1 MTGPEPARST
11 RRPHPTEGL
20 TVRRTLIVSLA
31 PLLLLLAACG
41 ASGQGGAAA
50 PSSATPSSSSADG
63 AFPVTV
69 PTAFGDVTVEQEPR
83 RVVALGWGDAE
94 TALALGVQP
103 VGASDWLGYGG
114 DGVGPWLEGAYDTA
128 PTIVSTTETSP
139 EAVAALRPDLIL
151 DTRSDGTDERHDQLA
166 QVAPVLGAP
175 QGVVAFGTTWRQQLE
190 MVGDALGRG
199 EQAEAVR
206 ARTEAALDEVAA
218 QHPGLDGAT
227 VAVGAY
233 FDGGYG
239 AYVTGDPRVDLLAG
253 LGMENSP
260 AVDALGD
267 GSFYVDVSK
276 ERLDLL
282 DADVTVVFPIG
293 ADAADFT
300 SDPLY
305 RTIPSVAAGRD
316 VVLEDQTLTDAF
328 SSGTAPGVS
337 YAAQRVAPLLSEA
350 LAGPASP

>member
-1 MTGPEPARST
+1 M
-11 RRPHPTEGL
+11 RRAL
-20 TVRRTLIVSLA
+20 TALSPLV
-31 PLLLLLAACG
+31 LLLTACG
-41 ASGQGGAAA
+41 ASAPADDA
-50 PSSATPSSSSADG
+50 PSPSRTSSSSAADG

-69 PTAFGDVTVEQEPR
+69 PTAFGDVTVDEEPQ

-114 DGVGPWLEGAYDTA
+114 DGVGPWLEGAYDTS
-128 PTIVSTTETSP
+128 PTLVGTTETSP

-151 DTRSDGTDERHDQLA
+151 DTRSDGTRERHDQLA

-175 QGVVAFGTTWRQQLE
+175 EGVVAFGTTWRQQLE
-190 MVGDALGRG
+190 IVGDALGRS
-199 EQAEAVR
+199 EEADELE
-206 ARTEAALDEVAA
+206 ARTEAALDDAA
-218 QHPGLDGAT
+218 AAHPDLDGAT
-227 VAVGAY
+227 VAAGAY

-239 AYVTGDPRVDLLAG
+239 AYVSGDSRVDLLAELG
-253 LGMENSP
+253 LENSP
-260 AVDALGD
+260 EVDALGD
-267 GSFYVDVSK
+267 GSFYVDVSA

-293 ADAADFT
+293 ADASEFT

-305 RTIPSVAAGRD
+305 RAIPSVAAGRD
-316 VVLEDQTLTDAF
+316 VVLDDQTLTNAF

-337 YAAQRVAPLLSEA
+337 YAAERVAPLLSEA
-350 LAGPASP
+350 LAGSAP